1 MIRAGETVL
10 LCVLTLLC
18 IGVVMVASAGMNV
31 GDAEQVTF
39 QSIVFSRSAIY
50 LLLAVIAMLVVSAL
64 PLRRIADS
72 AMQGTWVLWLIPV
85 ILFTLA
91 LVYVPGV
98 SHEAKGSSRW
108 IKIPI
113 PGIGL
118 TMQPS
123 ELAKWGMIVLVSWY
137 AVRRSDAL
145 HRFRTGLL
153 PALLLTGMLT
163 AVVIKEDLGTG
174 FLILCMATV
183 VLIGAGAR
191 LWHFIAM
198 TPIAAAG
205 LALAVWLE
213 PYRVRRL
220 TTFIDPYADPEGA
233 GYHVIQSTVAIA
245 NGHGTGR
252 GLGFGLQKF
261 GYLPE
266 DRTDFLFAIICEEA
280 GIVGATI
287 VVSLYILLL
296 VAGFRIVT
304 RQTQPLLKL
313 IGLGILATVGI
324 QTVIN
329 LLVVTGLAPTK
340 GIALPLLSSGGT
352 GWILTAASLGVL
364 VAMDRQTRNAAASQ
378 PGATVP
384 SAVPLKSFPPR
395 EGLQCSPQ
403 RSPTPLPALT
413 LRRESDPLHL
423 ELTPEPH
430 AA

>member
-72 AMQGTWVLWLIPV
+72 AMHSTWVLWLIPV

-98 SHEAKGSSRW
+98 AHEAKGSSRW

-220 TTFIDPYADPEGA
+220 TTFIDPYIDPEGA
-233 GYHVIQSTVAIA
+233 GYHIIQSTVAIA

-364 VAMDRQTRNAAASQ
+364 VAMDRQTRSAESRGTLSAAPESVPLMASPSRGRHQ
-378 PGATVP
+378 CDP
-384 SAVPLKSFPPR
+384 SAPS
-395 EGLQCSPQ
+395 Q
-403 RSPTPLPALT
+403 PLPALI

>member
-1 MIRAGETVL
+1 MIRAGETVV

-31 GDAEQVTF
+31 GDAEPVTF
-39 QSIVFSRSAIY
+39 QSIVLSRSAVY
-50 LLLAVIAMLVVSAL
+50 LLLAVIAMMAVSIL
-64 PLRRIADS
+64 PLHRMAESVTHTNR
-72 AMQGTWVLWLIPV
+72 VLWLIPV
-85 ILFTLA
+85 ILLSLA
-91 LVYVPGV
+91 LVYVPGL

-108 IKIPI
+108 IKVPI
-113 PGIGL
+113 PGVGL

-123 ELAKWGMIVLVSWY
+123 EIAKWGMIVLVAWY
-137 AVRRSDAL
+137 AVKKSETL

-153 PALLLTGMLT
+153 PALLLAGLMTV
-163 AVVIKEDLGTG
+163 VVIKEDLGTG
-174 FLILCMATV
+174 FLILCMTSV

-198 TPIAAAG
+198 APFAVAG

-220 TTFIDPYADPEGA
+220 TTFLDPYADPEGA
-233 GYHVIQSTVAIA
+233 GYHIIQSTVAIA
-245 NGHGTGR
+245 NGHGAGR

-266 DRTDFLFAIICEEA
+266 DRTDFLFAIICEET

-296 VAGFRIVT
+296 VAGWRIVS
-304 RQTQPLLKL
+304 RQAQPLLKL
-313 IGLGILATVGI
+313 VGLGILATVGF

-364 VAMDRQTRNAAASQ
+364 VAMDRQTRAAERGASAQ
-378 PGATVP
+378 PPGLAEPKAP
-384 SAVPLKSFPPR
+384 SRSRPWRLGLRPASPL
-395 EGLQCSPQ
+395 EITG
-403 RSPTPLPALT
+403 
-413 LRRESDPLHL
+413 
-423 ELTPEPH
+423 PEP
-430 AA
+430 AEPLREPQTA